1 MTAVPPPAPPPPPR
15 PKCGAPGCTDDVM
28 PGLVPACEFCKKK
41 MCISHQVPFS
51 HGCRDAARN
60 AGKMAATR
68 DAIAQ
73 HEARKGLGQE
83 DLRAKL
89 AKKREELA
97 KDRAKKPT
105 KK

>member
-1 MTAVPPPAPPPPPR
+1 MES
-15 PKCGAPGCTDDVM
+15 VM
-28 PGLVPACEFCKKK
+28 PGLVPPCEFCNKK

-60 AGKMAATR
+60 AGKMEATR

-73 HEARKGLGQE
+73 REARKGLGQD

-97 KDRAKKPT
+97 KERAKKP
-105 KK
+105 KPKDGNK